1 MLPVLTALVVGAGQ
15 TIALRSHLD
24 VLAPI
29 AAELPARGGNTGGFW
44 GLTRGVAVVVI
55 GGVLVLGRGWA
66 GLGLHESIPDLGVV
80 VGLLLIAAGWLVL
93 AIRLDYHDHPHVHPS
108 VSHEHIHAHRG
119 GSQIHDHDRP
129 GFGMARSVVTAG
141 NLAAAVPA
149 LALEVTPALL
159 YLVTYLAATTT
170 SMAVFGYWL
179 GASKRR
185 GDDSGWVARGQSAVA
200 GAALVVGALWVIER
214 WPLG

>member
-1 MLPVLTALVVGAGQ
+1 MLPVLTALVIGAGH

-29 AAELPARGGNTGGFW
+29 SAGLPARGGNTGGFW
-44 GLTRGVAVVVI
+44 GLIRGVSVVVT

-66 GLGLHESIPDLGVV
+66 GLHGWIEGIGLV
-80 VGLLLIAAGWLVL
+80 VGILLATAGWFVLVR
-93 AIRLDYHDHPHVHPS
+93 RLDYHDHPHVHPH

-119 GSQIHDHDRP
+119 ASQTHDHDRP
-129 GFGMARSVVTAG
+129 GFGLVRGVITGG

-149 LALEVTPALL
+149 LALEATPALL
-159 YLVTYLAATTT
+159 FLVTYLAVSIA

-179 GASKRR
+179 GASRRR
-185 GDDSGWVARGQSAVA
+185 GDDSGWMARGQSAVA
-200 GAALVVGALWVIER
+200 GAALVVGTLWVIEH
-214 WPLG
+214 WPFG